1 MNLTT
6 LQRTLL
12 AVTRGDAPLEPSASD
27 LAIPP
32 HRLKI
37 YRDFVQGHVTAI
49 LDKLYPVALSTLAD
63 PSPLIAEFL
72 CTHPPRH
79 RDLNLAGAPFP
90 AFLDDRGLAFSASL
104 AQLEWELFAA
114 AVHPAII
121 WPPESGFA
129 LNPSISIFEQFYPA
143 VQFMVD
149 HPEPAHPPVDRHHPA
164 RLDAPQ
170 VALVYRR
177 ETHAVA
183 FRVLDAPT
191 ARALAALANDTVPD
205 DADLDH
211 TTALGIILRRSAIP

>member
-6 LQRTLL
+6 LQSTLV
-12 AVTRGDAPLEPSASD
+12 AVTRGDAPLESSASD
-27 LAIPP
+27 LVIPSY
-32 HRLKI
+32 RLNI
-37 YRDFVQGHVTAI
+37 YREFVQGHVTTI
-49 LDKLYPVALSTLAD
+49 LDKLYPVALSTLTS
-63 PSPLIAEFL
+63 PSQLIADFL
-72 CTHPPRH
+72 RTHPPRH

-90 AFLDDRGLAFSASL
+90 AFLDDLGFGFSASL

-114 AVHPAII
+114 AVHPSIVQ
-121 WPPESGFA
+121 PPESRFT

-149 HPEPAHPPVDRHHPA
+149 HPEPDPSRSPVDQPLPA

-191 ARALAALANDTVPD
+191 ARALSALANDTIPD
-205 DADLDH
+205 EADLDH
-211 TTALGIILRRSAIP
+211 TTSLGVILRR

>member
-1 MNLTT
+1 MNLSQ
-6 LQRTLL
+6 LQRTLV
-12 AVTRGDAPLEPSASD
+12 AVTRGDAPLESGASD
-27 LAIPP
+27 LAVPS
-32 HRLKI
+32 HRLNI

-49 LDKLYPVALSTLAD
+49 LDKLYPVALSTLHSRSHRVAD
-63 PSPLIAEFL
+63 FL
-72 CTHPPRH
+72 RAHPPGH

-90 AFLDDRGLAFSASL
+90 AYLDDRGFAFSASL

-121 WPPESGFA
+121 RAPETGFA

-143 VQFMVD
+143 VQFLVD
-149 HPEPAHPPVDRHHPA
+149 HPEPDPTHPPVDQPHPA

-191 ARALAALANDTVPD
+191 ARALSALANDSVPD

-211 TTALGIILRRSAIP
+211 TIALGVILRR